1 MVFLMNN
8 LPEIFLKNSLLFQ
21 DKTLFGYKEEGEW
34 QSLSWDN
41 TAKILENLASGLKE
55 IGVKKNDKIS
65 IIADN
70 SYKWCII
77 DLAIISLGG
86 ITVPGYTT
94 SNEEEISYL
103 LSHSE
108 TSTIFINS
116 KLLPIVEKILPTLNK
131 IKHVVCVDELK
142 TTKKIKFKKL
152 LYTYSELI
160 KIGSKNKNKQN
171 LLRESIKKIKKDDVT
186 CIIYT
191 SGTSS
196 QPKGVMLTHA
206 SILSNIV
213 GANEFIKEI
222 KVKDHRFLS
231 IIPLSHAYEHTA
243 GFFLPI
249 YIGAEIYFND
259 NRDQIVSDLLSVKP
273 TLMTAVPRLYE
284 VLYKKINNQ
293 LATQNKV
300 TQKLFYKTVALGT
313 KTFKGFNLSLIEK
326 VENLILEKI
335 VRKKLRRK
343 FGGNLQ
349 AFISGGAALNE
360 QVGLFFQSLGINIL
374 QGYGQ
379 TECSPLISCNPIN
392 KIKIDTVGVPIKGLK
407 VKLSKEKEILVR
419 GNSLM
424 KGYWKDK
431 NNTDKV
437 IINGW
442 LHTGDLGFIDDEG
455 YIKIS
460 GRINEMI
467 VNSGGENIAPVPIE
481 NLLLAY
487 DEIEQ
492 AMIYG
497 HNKPFLIAL
506 LVPNENL
513 LNSNSNNVQI
523 LTTQFQGIINDI
535 NKDLSPTR
543 RIRKFIILEKY
554 FTIDNNM
561 LTPTLKIKR
570 HKIFS
575 NYYNEIQKLYNNS
588 NI

>member
-1 MVFLMNN
+1 MNN

-21 DKTLFGYKEEGEW
+21 DKNLFGFKEEGEW
-34 QSLSWDN
+34 QRLSWN
-41 TAKILENLASGLKE
+41 HTAQILENLASGLKE

-70 SYKWCII
+70 SYQWCII

-108 TSTIFINS
+108 TSIIFINS
-116 KLLPIVEKILPTLNK
+116 KLLPIIEKILPNLNK
-131 IKHVVCVDELK
+131 IKYVVCVDELN
-142 TTKKIKFKKL
+142 TTKKFKFKKL
-152 LYTYSELI
+152 LYTYRELI

-206 SILSNIV
+206 SILSNIL
-213 GANEFIKEI
+213 GANELVKEI

-293 LATQNKV
+293 LATQDKV

-326 VENLILEKI
+326 AQNLILDNI
-335 VRKKLRRK
+335 VRKKFQRK

-392 KIKIDTVGVPIKGLK
+392 KIKIDTVGLPIKGLK

-431 NNTDKV
+431 INTDKV

-481 NLLLAY
+481 NLLLEHE
-487 DEIEQ
+487 EIEQ
-492 AMIYG
+492 AMVYG

-513 LNSNSNNVQI
+513 LNSNSNNVQN
-523 LTTQFQGIINDI
+523 LTTQFQRIINNI
-535 NKDLSPTR
+535 NKNLSPTK